1 MEKRA
6 KIEKK
11 VIIIMFTNLII
22 LGIGYMIPITLLSE
36 FIFSDAKLTTDSDVY
51 KLSLA
56 ISGLV
61 FGGGLKEI
69 FSYLLKA
76 RSKPNTMLRKKYDNI
91 DKIFSSLVYILQ
103 TITLALSVLAMLGN
117 NYWIIL
123 FLIALVIVVFI
134 NYFMAISTQ

>member
-1 MEKRA
+1 MEKRI

-11 VIIIMFTNLII
+11 IIIIMFTNLII
-22 LGIGYMIPITLLSE
+22 LGIGYSIPIALLSKN
-36 FIFSDAKLTTDSDVY
+36 IFSDVKLTTDSDVY

-69 FSYLLKA
+69 FSYVLKA
-76 RSKPNTMLRKKYDNI
+76 RSKPNTLLRKKHDSI
-91 DKIFSSLVYILQ
+91 DRIFSSLVYILQ

-123 FLIALVIVVFI
+123 FLIALVIVVAI